1 MEPPRWPHQA
11 SGGRYGKPC
20 AFLENFDKTSL
31 LGYARAIYLKHSTRP
46 GIAADFAAINNE
58 DSLEAFFV
66 KHEYFLS
73 ASDIAELEARAVKI
87 GLIPAE
93 TLAEVRELMKARM
106 SAVSTEHA
114 ANRQLGPADLVEF
127 KREVFR
133 NITKH
138 GTAISGTSGDTKT
151 LSASSWV

>member
-1 MEPPRWPHQA
+1 MKATRKVGVKKRKAAFVKNEAKRWNRPDGPIKQVADGMESLR
-11 SGGRYGKPC
+11 

-31 LGYARAIYLKHSTRP
+31 LGCARAIYLKHSTRP
-46 GIAADFAAINNE
+46 GIAADFAAINNQ

-93 TLAEVRELMKARM
+93 TLAEVRELMKG
-106 SAVSTEHA
+106 
-114 ANRQLGPADLVEF
+114 Q
-127 KREVFR
+127 K
-133 NITKH
+133 
-138 GTAISGTSGDTKT
+138 
-151 LSASSWV
+151 